1 MGAKLGRVLMI
12 NERAKDG
19 GWQNSASNTAFIEST
34 PPVDVATDKFVPG
47 AIKVQVTV
55 YATFEL
61 E

>member
-1 MGAKLGRVLMI
+1 MKQDDPAW
-12 NERAKDG
+12 D
-19 GWQNSASNTAFIEST
+19 SAFVEST
-34 PPVDVATDKFVPG
+34 PPVDVASDKFVPG